1 MDGKMIIE
9 LIGYLGSAL
18 VVVSMLMT
26 SVIRLRIVNTVGS
39 VIFMCYAL
47 VIGSYPTALMN
58 LCLVAINVYHLFRL
72 MKGEKHYKLIPV
84 DLRDGYLSFFIEEN
98 LSEIRKWF
106 PDFSA
111 EGLDAD
117 IVYLVCCDSH
127 PAGLFIGRKIDGC
140 EAEILLDYATPVYRD
155 TSVGRFLYGQLKG
168 KGCKTLV
175 FRKNAPEHA
184 AYMEKVGY
192 RKNERGEYVLRL
204 DEMPG

>member
-26 SVIRLRIVNTVGS
+26 SVVRLRIVNTVGS

-58 LCLVAINVYHLFRL
+58 LCLVAI
-72 MKGEKHYKLIPV
+72 
-84 DLRDGYLSFFIEEN
+84 GYLTFFIEEN

-127 PAGLFIGRKIDGC
+127 PAGLFIGRRMDDC